1 MRKTPYKRHIEDK
14 RDPKLKA
21 IAGLRRELGYTAM
34 KMDELLNLPPHTW
47 QNVEHKPH
55 SLKFKYAE
63 FRPIKRVEEVFDIRA
78 EETDESITFINNKT
92 NEVVAGDPSVIQ
104 AEV

>member
-21 IAGLRRELGYTAM
+21 IAALRRELGYTAM

-55 SLKFKYAE
+55 SPKFKYAE
-63 FRPIKRVEEVFDIRA
+63 FRPIKRLAEVLDIRA
-78 EETDESITFINNKT
+78 EETEESITFINNKT
-92 NEVVAGDPSVIQ
+92 NEVVASDPPAVQ